1 MTRRFII
8 ADTSVLLNFIC
19 AGEQDLLLKFVGDEQ
34 LHVPEAVK
42 DEVERKLKTPK
53 FQSGFTTWIS
63 LVTHGHVKV
72 LKDNYGRLWKYIHLF
87 SGRGYTIQGG
97 MAKNLGEYT
106 AIAHCLAILE
116 DDPSVKTAIIIDDEE
131 ARRLINKR
139 QAAKVFT
146 TEAVLLRCVQL
157 HILPDRGE
165 SRRVWNKLSRFDNL
179 LPFEETKLNDRSY
192 YRRLN

>member
-1 MTRRFII
+1 MSRKFIF

-19 AGEQDLLLKFVGDEQ
+19 AGEQDLLLKFVGNEQ

-42 DEVERKLKTPK
+42 DEVERKLKSPK

-72 LKDNYGRLWKYIHLF
+72 LKDDYGRLWKHIRLF
-87 SGRGYTIQGG
+87 SGPGYTTQGG

-106 AIAHCLAILE
+106 AIAHCLVLLE
-116 DDPSVKTAIIIDDEE
+116 EDPSVRTAIIIDDEE
-131 ARRLINKR
+131 AKRLINKR
-139 QAAKVFT
+139 QAATVFT

-165 SRRVWNKLSRFDNL
+165 SRRVWEKLSKFDNL
-179 LPFEETKLNDRSY
+179 LPFEETKLNDHSY
-192 YRRLN
+192 YRRFS

>member
-1 MTRRFII
+1 MSRKFIF

-19 AGEQDLLLKFVGDEQ
+19 AGEQDLLLRFVGDEQ

-42 DEVERKLKTPK
+42 DEVERKLETPK
-53 FQSGFTTWIS
+53 FRSGSTTWTS

-72 LKDNYGRLWKYIHLF
+72 LEDDYGRLWKHIRLF
-87 SGRGYTIQGG
+87 SGPGYTTQGG

-106 AIAHCLAILE
+106 AIAHCLTLLE
-116 DDPSVKTAIIIDDEE
+116 DDPTVKTAIIIDDEE
-131 ARRLINKR
+131 AKRLINKR

-157 HILPDRGE
+157 HILADRSE
-165 SRRVWNKLSRFDNL
+165 SRRVWEKLSKFDNL
-179 LPFEETKLNDRSY
+179 LPFQKTKLNDRSY
-192 YRRLN
+192 YRRLS